1 MEGLGE
7 GPSYVRI
14 FSKAWVV
21 HTLPVEEDTGQWQLA
36 QALRKGCKCKGP
48 EARNH

>member
-21 HTLPVEEDTGQWQLA
+21 HTLPCGRGHRAVAAGSGSQERMQVQ
-36 QALRKGCKCKGP
+36 RP
-48 EARNH
+48 